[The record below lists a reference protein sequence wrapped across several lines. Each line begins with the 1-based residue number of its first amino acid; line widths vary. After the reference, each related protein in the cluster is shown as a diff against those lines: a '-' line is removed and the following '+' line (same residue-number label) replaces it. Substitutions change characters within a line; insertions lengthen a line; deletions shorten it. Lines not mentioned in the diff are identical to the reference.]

1 MAASAERPLAAER
14 EKAARADGR
23 TVRLTTA
30 QAVVRYLQRQFSER
44 DGRRQRLIAGIFG
57 IFGHGNVAGM
67 GQALEECGVGLPY
80 YQPRNEQSMV
90 HTAAAYAK
98 AQQRLSAFACT
109 ASIGPGS
116 TNMVTGA
123 ALATV
128 NRLPVL
134 LLPSDYYATRHQGP
148 VLQQIEHPISADVS
162 VNDCFRPVSRFFDR
176 ITRPEQL
183 LTALPEAMRVLTDPA
198 ETGAAVI
205 SLPQDIQAH
214 AWDFPGRF
222 LDPVVWRIDRQMPNG
237 QRIQEAADLIRNA
250 RRPMIIAGG
259 GVHYSEAWDDLQ
271 QFAEQIGIP
280 VGETFSGRGAMR
292 ASSDWL
298 LGGFGITGTP
308 SAGRIAAQADLLIC
322 VGTRLTDFTTGS
334 HAAFQCPG
342 LKVISINV
350 SAHDAYKIG
359 ALPIVADARECLREL
374 AAACREVRTDASW
387 AEEVREAR
395 QGWEKRLREEVLV
408 DHAGEILSQGQ
419 LVRILNEEARSG
431 DTVIAAAGGPPG
443 DLHKLWDA
451 TGGRACHLEFGF
463 SCMGY
468 EIPAGLGV
476 RLAQPEGEV
485 FVLVGD
491 GTYLMNPTEIVTA
504 MQEGLKITLI
514 ISENH
519 GFQVIRQLQ
528 MAKAGRSFGN
538 EFRARDTASH
548 RLEGDYLP
556 IDFAQNA
563 ASLGA
568 RVWRASTPDE
578 IRAALREARRE
589 RHRPCALIV
598 ETEKHR
604 YLPGSGVWWDV
615 APAEVS
621 SNRITQDLRTS
632 YENDRKKLQKF
643 LY

>member
-1 MAASAERPLAAER
+1 MAAPAAKPLAAEQESPPR
-14 EKAARADGR
+14 RQDK
-23 TVRLTTA
+23 TVRLTSA
-30 QAVVRYLQRQFSER
+30 QALVRYLQQQFTER

-67 GQALEECGVGLPY
+67 GQALEECGTDLPY

-90 HTAAAYAK
+90 HTAAAYAR
-98 AQQRLSAFACT
+98 ARQRLATFACT

-183 LTALPEAMRVLTDPA
+183 LTALPEAMRVLTDSA

-214 AWDFPGRF
+214 AWDFPARF
-222 LDPVVWRIDRQMPNG
+222 LEPIVWRIDRQMPDR
-237 QRIQEAADLIRNA
+237 QRIQEAAQLIRSA

-259 GVHYSEAWDDLQ
+259 GVHYSEAWDALWE
-271 QFAEQIGIP
+271 FAEQIGIP
-280 VGETFSGRGAMR
+280 VGETFAGRGAMR
-292 ASSDWL
+292 TPSEWL

-308 SAGRIAAQADLLIC
+308 SAGRIAERADLILCI
-322 VGTRLTDFTTGS
+322 GTRLTDFTTGS
-334 HAAFQCPG
+334 RGAFQCPD
-342 LKVISINV
+342 LRVVSINV
-350 SAHDAYKIG
+350 SARDAYKIG
-359 ALPIVADARECLREL
+359 ALPIVADAREGLREL
-374 AAACREVRTDASW
+374 TEACRGVRTDASW
-387 AEEVREAR
+387 AEEVVEAR
-395 QGWEKRLREEVLV
+395 QEWDDRLREEVLV
-408 DHAGEILSQGQ
+408 DHPGEILSQGQ
-419 LVRILNEEARSG
+419 LIRILNEEAHSG

-451 TGGRACHLEFGF
+451 TGGKTCHLEFGF

-468 EIPAGLGV
+468 EIPASLGV

-485 FVLVGD
+485 FVVVGD

-538 EFRARDTASH
+538 EFRTRDTASH
-548 RLEGDYLP
+548 RLEGEYLSL
-556 IDFAQNA
+556 DFAQNA

-568 RVWRASTPDE
+568 RVWKASTPEE

-589 RHRPCALIV
+589 QHRPCAVVV

-621 SNRITQDLRTS
+621 SDRITQELRS
-632 YENDRKKLQKF
+632 RYENDRSKLQKF